1 MNKATQKV
9 EIIIRDCRAGD
20 MDAVTRIYAHHVE
33 QSLASFEETAP
44 NAEEMTARRNA
55 ILQKKHPFIVA
66 EMGGEVLG
74 FAYAS
79 TFRPRSAYDLTVENS
94 VYVDPSATGRGI
106 GSSLIEE
113 LINACTELGFRQM
126 IAIIGDTE
134 NHASIRLHERFGFK
148 QVGLLTATGFKFGR
162 WVDTVIMQ
170 RGLGDGDATLA

>member
-1 MNKATQKV
+1 MNKETQTA
-9 EIIIRDCRAGD
+9 EIIIRDCEATD

-44 NAEEMTARRNA
+44 DEKEMTRRRDV
-55 ILQKKHPFIVA
+55 ILQKNHPFMVA
-66 EMGGEVLG
+66 EINGRVLG

-79 TFRPRSAYDLTVENS
+79 TFRSRSAYDRTVENS
-94 VYVDPSATGRGI
+94 VYVEPSATGQGV
-106 GSSLIEE
+106 GSKLIEQ
-113 LINACTELGFRQM
+113 LINTCTELGFRQM

-148 QVGLLTATGFKFGR
+148 QVGLLNATGFKFGR

-170 RGLGDGDATLA
+170 RRLGDGNTTLA